1 MICQYFAILCYYK
14 IHHCWFQCL
23 YFTTFPL
30 CRHSVL
36 NSQCALWS
44 LEKSVIVYEDVKV
57 VSLVRMAFCGFPLE
71 FLLVIVVHCASMA
84 LTLHSQCVED
94 ILEMQE
100 CPMYNL
106 CASTS
111 NLNYRFALFL
121 EILLDSFSNLS
132 VLLKKW
138 QDTGFVLLLCDL
150 NRSNDSATVLLCPTG
165 PT

>member
-57 VSLVRMAFCGFPLE
+57 VSLVRMAFCGFLLE

-111 NLNYRFALFL
+111 NLKYLGL
-121 EILLDSFSNLS
+121 HCS
-132 VLLKKW
+132 W
-138 QDTGFVLLLCDL
+138 
-150 NRSNDSATVLLCPTG
+150 RSYWTVLATFQCFCQNDKIQHLFCFCVI
-165 PT
+165 